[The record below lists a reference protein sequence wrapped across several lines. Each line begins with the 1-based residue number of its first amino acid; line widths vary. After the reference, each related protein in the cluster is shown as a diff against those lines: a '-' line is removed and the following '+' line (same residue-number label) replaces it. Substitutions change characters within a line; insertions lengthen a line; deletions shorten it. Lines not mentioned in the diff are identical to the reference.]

1 MSTTDLAALIREG
14 NLAGAMA
21 GAKDL
26 VRKQPAVAAHRVLL
40 FQLFT
45 VDGEWDKALTQLEVV
60 GELDKLALPMVQA
73 YREVLRCEA
82 LRASVFAGQRSP
94 MVFGDPEPWVALL
107 LEALRASAAGKYAE
121 AAALREQVF
130 EQAPATAGSLDGE
143 PFEFG
148 GFAIETTPLC
158 HPGRT
163 FGYRI
168 RPARGAPSIAY
179 VTDNE
184 LRGTTPEG
192 RAALIRFLRGVTVMI
207 HDAMYSEVQAAA
219 RAGWG
224 HSSAAEAVRLA
235 LDAEVNQLVLFHH
248 DPERDDDALERLLE
262 EAETCRVHAG
272 GRLRVTLAAEGDT
285 IPCREAPACDH

>member
-60 GELDKLALPMVQA
+60 GDLDKLALPMVQA

-130 EQAPATAGSLDGE
+130 EQAPATAGTLDGE
-143 PFEFG
+143 PFEWIADADTRLG
-148 GFAIETTPLC
+148 PMLEAVIK
-158 HPGRT
+158 GRYFWIPFT
-163 FGYRI
+163 RI
-168 RPARGAPSIAY
+168 KQVSFEAPS
-179 VTDNE
+179 D
-184 LRGTTPEG
+184 LRDMVWTPAEFIWTNG
-192 RAALIRFLRGVTVMI
+192 GQQVGFVPTRYPG
-207 HDAMYSEVQAAA
+207 SESHADP
-219 RAGWG
+219 R
-224 HSSAAEAVRLA
+224 VRLA
-235 LDAEVNQLVLFHH
+235 RMTQWDEPAPETYVGLGQRLFATDAGDHALLDVRSIEFAVQADE
-248 DPERDDDALERLLE
+248 DAS
-262 EAETCRVHAG
+262 AAG
-272 GRLRVTLAAEGDT
+272 
-285 IPCREAPACDH
+285 